1 MGGSELWWRRPA
13 GRDQEEMGAGTL
25 VLRAVCAA
33 GSEAG
38 GAQRKEVSLQPPKA
52 VKKQGPSSR
61 DLREDQDRSKGN
73 RLTPYL
79 LQS

>member
-33 GSEAG
+33 QKLEGSEGRFPCSSPRLSGSKAPPLG
-38 GAQRKEVSLQPPKA
+38 TCSL
-52 VKKQGPSSR
+52 V
-61 DLREDQDRSKGN
+61 L
-73 RLTPYL
+73 
-79 LQS
+79 